1 MSLKEWFR
9 PPRHLLVILLL
20 LTVASVSALIW
31 AGWKL
36 TQQDSAV
43 EAQQRRARLEQAA
56 DRVVALLRANLA
68 ETGERLAASAAA
80 SSPAGIKPDAGQ
92 SLLLLLTEDTISAY
106 PPGRLLF
113 LPIAE
118 HTPQAPESAFAEGE
132 AAEIRQQQPDK
143 AIEIYRRLS
152 NTKDRALQAGALM
165 RLARVL
171 RKRGQVDAARATYE
185 RLSRVDGVRVAGAPA
200 DLVGR
205 LALCDLS
212 RDAADGMR
220 LQNDLLAGRWAL
232 TRGQFEFYRAEAV
245 RLAGHEE
252 PLGDRTG
259 WTEAA
264 AIAWSEWKRTSSPR
278 GQTTMW
284 VEGKPWFMI
293 WRAAAG
299 RQVVL
304 LQHPEAV
311 LRALP
316 AESDA
321 VCALLD
327 QDGRVVAGPRPQGN
341 NLVRMATDTQLP
353 WSLSV
358 TGSQSSPDTAMTAR
372 QRLVLLGI
380 GTVIVFL
387 IAGAYFVARA
397 IRREIAV
404 SRLQTDFVSAVSHEF
419 RSPLTA
425 MRQMSE
431 ILALGRVPSEERRQK
446 YYDTLVGETGRLQR
460 LVETLLNFGK
470 MEEGARQ
477 YRFEEIDASD
487 VVESVVAEFAPQLT
501 ASGRRIDLS
510 RSLTG
515 CPIRADAEALALA
528 LRNLVDNALKYS
540 PDQPAVSVDWTC
552 ENGSVAIHVRDR
564 GIGIPAAEQRMI
576 FQKFVRGS
584 AAMAANVKG
593 TGVGLAI
600 VSHII
605 RAHGGE
611 VRVESSPGEGST
623 FTLVLPRSSVQRPEI
638 PSPRAPKPDSRIPP
652 IPEAP

>member
-1 MSLKEWFR
+1 MALREWFR

-20 LTVASVSALIW
+20 LTAASVSALIW
-31 AGWKL
+31 ASCRL

-43 EAQQRRARLEQAA
+43 EAQQRRARLEQVA
-56 DRVVALLRANLA
+56 DRVAALLRANLA
-68 ETGERLAASAAA
+68 ETGERLADVAATSSAVASP
-80 SSPAGIKPDAGQ
+80 PAGIETVAGS
-92 SLLLLLTEDTISAY
+92 SLLLVLGDDTISAY
-106 PPGRLLF
+106 PPGRLLY

-118 HTPQAPESAFAEGE
+118 HTPQAPDGAFAEGE

-152 NTKDRALQAGALM
+152 DTKDRALHAGALM

-171 RKRGQVDAARATYE
+171 RNSGQVDAARAAYE

-200 DLVGR
+200 DLVAR

-212 RDAADGMR
+212 RSTADGMR

-232 TRGQFEFYRAEAV
+232 TRGQFEFYRTEAD
-245 RLAGHEE
+245 RLAGREG
-252 PLGDRTG
+252 PLGDRAG

-264 AIAWSEWKRTSSPR
+264 ATAWSEWKRTSSPR
-278 GQTTMW
+278 GQTTIW
-284 VEGKPWFMI
+284 VEGRPWFMI

-299 RQVVL
+299 RQAVL
-304 LQHPEAV
+304 LQHPEAI
-311 LRALP
+311 LQTLP
-316 AESDA
+316 AESGA
-321 VCALLD
+321 VLALLD
-327 QDGRVVAGPRPQGN
+327 QEGRSVAGPKPGGN
-341 NLVRMATDTQLP
+341 NVVRMATDTQLP

-358 TGSQSSPDTAMTAR
+358 TDSQGPPATEMTAR
-372 QRLVLLGI
+372 QRLMLLGI
-380 GTVIVFL
+380 GAVVVFL

-477 YRFEEIDASD
+477 YRFEEIDAGV

-501 ASGRRIDLS
+501 AVGRHIDLI
-510 RSLTG
+510 RSPVA
-515 CPIRADAEALALA
+515 CPVRADAEALALA
-528 LRNLVDNALKYS
+528 VRNLIDNALKYS
-540 PDQPAVSVDWTC
+540 PDQSAVSVEWGRG
-552 ENGSVAIHVRDR
+552 EGSVVIRVRDT
-564 GIGIPAAEQRMI
+564 GMGIPAAEQRMI
-576 FQKFVRGS
+576 FKKFVRGS
-584 AAMAANVKG
+584 AAIAEHVKG

-600 VSHII
+600 VSHIV

-611 VRVESSPGEGST
+611 VRVESAPGEGST
-623 FTLVLPRSSVQRPEI
+623 FTIVLPGSPNPDPRI
-638 PSPRAPKPDSRIPP
+638 PSPRRLHDTHPGG
-652 IPEAP
+652 